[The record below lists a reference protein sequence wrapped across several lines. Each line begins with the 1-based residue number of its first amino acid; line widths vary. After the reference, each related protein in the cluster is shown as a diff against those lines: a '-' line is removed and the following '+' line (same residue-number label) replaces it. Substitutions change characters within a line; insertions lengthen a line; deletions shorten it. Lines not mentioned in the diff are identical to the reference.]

1 MVKGSVRP
9 KQTRGLSARD
19 RAILSKFIRKGRVT
33 VGSHDVAKEFDLTQP
48 NANKILL
55 RLERKGWLQR
65 GKRDVY
71 IFVPLSS
78 VSAETI
84 PEDPWALAMEL
95 FSPCYISGF
104 SAAEYW
110 ELTEQIF
117 NTIVVYSSR
126 PQRSTTQKLANV
138 TFRLHR
144 IAEGDMFGTRKI
156 WRNNIPVLV
165 ADPHRTLIDVLD
177 CPAFGGGGRHA
188 LDIAYAYWKS
198 DKADSDLLLQ
208 YALRLNRGVIFKR
221 LGFSGESWGVVT
233 KEWLETC
240 REHVSAGI
248 SKLDPSGPGQGK
260 ILTRWGLR
268 INLPLE
274 EYA

>member
-1 MVKGSVRP
+1 MNSSTVP
-9 KQTRGLSARD
+9 KEIRGLSTRE
-19 RAILSKFIRKGRVT
+19 RSLLGEFMRKGRVT
-33 VGSHDVAKEFDLTQP
+33 VTGEDVAKELNISRP
-48 NANKILL
+48 LANKILL

-65 GKRDVY
+65 GRRGSY

-78 VSAETI
+78 LSPETM

-95 FSPCYISGF
+95 FAPCFISGF
-104 SAAEYW
+104 TAAEYW

-138 TFRLHR
+138 IFRIHR
-144 IAEGDMFGTRKI
+144 IPESGLFGTKKV
-156 WRNNIPVLV
+156 WRNNIPALI

-177 CPAFGGGGRHA
+177 YPELGGGGRHM
-188 LDIAYAYWKS
+188 LDIAHAYWKGG
-198 DKADSDLLLQ
+198 KADPGRLLQ
-208 YALRLNRGVIFKR
+208 YAMRLKRGVIFKR
-221 LGFSGESWGVVT
+221 LGFTAESWGDVT
-233 KEWLETC
+233 QEWLQTC
-240 REHVSAGI
+240 RDHVSAGI
-248 SKLDPSGPGQGK
+248 SKLDPSGSDKGR
-260 ILTRWGLR
+260 ILTRWRLR